1 MNSPRIGAAV
11 VPDALADVALVDAPA
26 CAAAASMGLTQ
37 WHDLVRRGAAPAPA
51 IRRPRFTRW
60 RLRDVRNWLATVSD
74 HDPAVVA
81 KARHASHAA
90 QARRG
95 ALRQQTGGVR

>member
-1 MNSPRIGAAV
+1 MTGAAG

-26 CAAAASMGLTQ
+26 CAAAAGMGLTQ
-37 WHDLVRRGAAPAPA
+37 WHELVRRGEAPAPA

-60 RLRDVRNWLATVSD
+60 RLAEVRAWLAAVSGD
-74 HDPAVVA
+74 DPAVVA

-90 QARRG
+90 RARRE
-95 ALRQQTGGVR
+95 ALRQQPGGAR